1 MQVSATEFAQNADK
15 YLELVAAEDIWIA
28 NEGKMVAKLTK
39 PSLSSVDVISGLL
52 TGKVPNDI
60 DRRAIREERTARYEI
75 ND

>member
-28 NEGKMVAKLTK
+28 DEGKLVAKLTK
-39 PSLSSVDVISGLL
+39 PRVSSVDVISGFLA
-52 TGKVPNDI
+52 GKVPEDI
-60 DRRAIREERTARYEI
+60 NRRAIREERTSRYEI